1 MGRTSGHKWVGA
13 VVAVGL
19 LWATCAAAAEPR
31 VLFLRGWFGVFST
44 GLDGIADDLKAKGIK
59 AEVAGHLYW
68 QTGLTEILKARAAG
82 KAGPII
88 LVGHSQGANNVIDIA
103 RGLEAQNIPVDLVVT
118 LAPFMQYPVPA
129 NVKQAVNYYQQ
140 GGWGAPI
147 EGAPGFHGKILNVNV
162 NDDPSVTHI
171 NIDKSTR
178 VRADIVRMV
187 TSLVKPHEASN
198 GAPAANGMAYSQA
211 PER

>member
-1 MGRTSGHKWVGA
+1 MGRTSGHKWAGA

-19 LWATCAAAAEPR
+19 LWATCAAAAEPH

-44 GLDGIADDLKAKGIK
+44 GLDGMADDLKAKGIK

-82 KAGPII
+82 KTGPII

-103 RGLEAQNIPVDLVVT
+103 RGLEARNIPVDLVVT

-140 GGWGAPI
+140 GGWGAPL
-147 EGAPGFHGKILNVNV
+147 EGAPGFHGKIMNVNV

-187 TSLVKPHEASN
+187 TSLVKPHEVAN

>member
-1 MGRTSGHKWVGA
+1 
-13 VVAVGL
+13 
-19 LWATCAAAAEPR
+19 
-31 VLFLRGWFGVFST
+31 VFST
-44 GLDGIADDLKAKGIK
+44 GLDGIADDLKAKGVK

-68 QTGLTEILKARAAG
+68 QTGLTDILKARAAG

-88 LVGHSQGANNVIDIA
+88 LIGHSQGANNVIDIA
-103 RGLEAQNIPVDLVVT
+103 RGLEAQNIPVDLVIT

-147 EGAPGFHGKILNVNV
+147 EGAPGFHGKIMNVNV

-187 TSLVKPHEASN
+187 TGLVKPHEASN
-198 GAPAANGMAYSQA
+198 GASAAKGIAYSQA
-211 PER
+211 PE

>member
-1 MGRTSGHKWVGA
+1 MGRTSGLKWVGA

-44 GLDGIADDLKAKGIK
+44 GLDGIADDLKAKGVK

-68 QTGLTEILKARAAG
+68 QTGLTDILKARASG

-88 LVGHSQGANNVIDIA
+88 LIGHSQGANNVIDIA
-103 RGLEAQNIPVDLVVT
+103 RGLEAQNIPVDLVIT

-147 EGAPGFHGKILNVNV
+147 EGAPGFHGKIMNVNV

-198 GAPAANGMAYSQA
+198 GASAAKGIAYSQA
-211 PER
+211 PE

>member
-1 MGRTSGHKWVGA
+1 VGA

-68 QTGLTEILKARAAG
+68 QTGLAEILKARAAG
-82 KAGPII
+82 KTGPII

-103 RGLEAQNIPVDLVVT
+103 RGLEAHNIPVDLVVT
-118 LAPFMQYPVPA
+118 LAPFMQYPIPA

-140 GGWGAPI
+140 GGWGAPL

-162 NDDPSVTHI
+162 GDDPSVSHI

-178 VRADIVRMV
+178 VHADIVRAV

-198 GAPAANGMAYSQA
+198 GAHSATGIAYSQTQDEK
-211 PER
+211 PH

>member
-1 MGRTSGHKWVGA
+1 MGA

-19 LWATCAAAAEPR
+19 LWATCAAAAEPH

-44 GLDGIADDLKAKGIK
+44 GLDGMADDLKAKGIK

-82 KAGPII
+82 KTGPII

-103 RGLEAQNIPVDLVVT
+103 RGLEARNIPVDLVVT

-140 GGWGAPI
+140 GGWGAPL
-147 EGAPGFHGKILNVNV
+147 EGTPGFHGKIMNVNV

-187 TSLVKPHEASN
+187 TSLVKPHEVAN

>member
-1 MGRTSGHKWVGA
+1 MGRTSGLKWIGA

-44 GLDGIADDLKAKGIK
+44 GLDGIADDLKAKGVK

-68 QTGLTEILKARAAG
+68 QTGLTDILKARAAG

-88 LVGHSQGANNVIDIA
+88 LIGHSQGANNVIDIA
-103 RGLEAQNIPVDLVVT
+103 RGLEAQNIPVDLVIT

-147 EGAPGFHGKILNVNV
+147 EGAPGFHGKIMNVNV

-187 TSLVKPHEASN
+187 TSLVKPHEASS
-198 GAPAANGMAYSQA
+198 GAAAAKGIAYSQA
-211 PER
+211 PE

>member
-1 MGRTSGHKWVGA
+1 
-13 VVAVGL
+13 
-19 LWATCAAAAEPR
+19 LWATCASAAEPR

-68 QTGLTEILKARAAG
+68 QTGLTDILKARAAG

-129 NVKQAVNYYQQ
+129 NVRQAVNYQQ
-140 GGWGAPI
+140 GGWGAPL
-147 EGAPGFHGKILNVNV
+147 EGAPGFHGKIMNVNV

-178 VRADIVRMV
+178 VHADVVRMI

-198 GAPAANGMAYSQA
+198 GASAAKGIAYSQA
-211 PER
+211 PAE

>member
-1 MGRTSGHKWVGA
+1 
-13 VVAVGL
+13 
-19 LWATCAAAAEPR
+19 
-31 VLFLRGWFGVFST
+31 VFST
-44 GLDGIADDLKAKGIK
+44 GLDGIADDLKAKGVK

-68 QTGLTEILKARAAG
+68 QTGLTDILKARAAG

-88 LVGHSQGANNVIDIA
+88 LIGHSQGANNVIDIA
-103 RGLEAQNIPVDLVVT
+103 RGLEAQNIPVDLVIT

-147 EGAPGFHGKILNVNV
+147 EGAPGFHGKIMNVNV

-198 GAPAANGMAYSQA
+198 GASAAKGIAYSQA
-211 PER
+211 PE

>member
-1 MGRTSGHKWVGA
+1 MGRTSGLKWIGA

-44 GLDGIADDLKAKGIK
+44 GLDGIADDLKAKGVK

-68 QTGLTEILKARAAG
+68 QTGLTDILKARAAG

-88 LVGHSQGANNVIDIA
+88 LIGHSQGANNVIDIA
-103 RGLEAQNIPVDLVVT
+103 RGLEAQNIPVDLIIT

-147 EGAPGFHGKILNVNV
+147 EGAPGFHGKIMNVNV

-198 GAPAANGMAYSQA
+198 GASAAKGIAYSQA
-211 PER
+211 PE

>member
-1 MGRTSGHKWVGA
+1 MGRTSGHKWAGA

-19 LWATCAAAAEPR
+19 LWATCAAAAEPH

-44 GLDGIADDLKAKGIK
+44 GLDGMADDLKAKGIK
-59 AEVAGHLYW
+59 AEVAGQLYW

-82 KAGPII
+82 KTGPII

-103 RGLEAQNIPVDLVVT
+103 RGLEARNIPVDLVVT

-140 GGWGAPI
+140 GGWGAPL
-147 EGAPGFHGKILNVNV
+147 EGAPGFHGKIMNVNV

-187 TSLVKPHEASN
+187 TSLVKPHEVAN

>member
-1 MGRTSGHKWVGA
+1 
-13 VVAVGL
+13 

-82 KAGPII
+82 KAGPIV

-103 RGLEAQNIPVDLVVT
+103 RGLEAHNIPVDLVVT
-118 LAPFMQYPVPA
+118 LAPFMQYPIPA

-140 GGWGAPI
+140 GGWGAPL

-162 NDDPSVTHI
+162 GDDPSVSHI

-178 VRADIVRMV
+178 VHADIVRMV
-187 TSLVKPHEASN
+187 TSLVKPHEASSGAHPPN
-198 GAPAANGMAYSQA
+198 GIAYSQA
-211 PER
+211 QDEKSQ

>member
-1 MGRTSGHKWVGA
+1 MGRTSGLKWIGA

-44 GLDGIADDLKAKGIK
+44 GLDGIADDLKAKGVK

-68 QTGLTEILKARAAG
+68 QTGLTDILKARAAG

-88 LVGHSQGANNVIDIA
+88 LIGHSQGANNVIDIA
-103 RGLEAQNIPVDLVVT
+103 RGLEAQNIPVDLVIT

-147 EGAPGFHGKILNVNV
+147 EGAPGFHGKVMNVNV

-198 GAPAANGMAYSQA
+198 GASAAKGIAYSQA
-211 PER
+211 PE

>member
-1 MGRTSGHKWVGA
+1 MGRTSGLKWIGA

-44 GLDGIADDLKAKGIK
+44 GLDGIADDLKAKGVK

-68 QTGLTEILKARAAG
+68 QTGLTDILKARAAG

-88 LVGHSQGANNVIDIA
+88 LIGHSQGANNVIDIA
-103 RGLEAQNIPVDLVVT
+103 RGLEAQNIPVDLVIT

-147 EGAPGFHGKILNVNV
+147 EGAPGFHGKIMNVNV

-171 NIDKSTR
+171 NMDKSTR

-198 GAPAANGMAYSQA
+198 GASAAKGIAYSQA
-211 PER
+211 PE

>member
-1 MGRTSGHKWVGA
+1 MGRISGHKWVGA
-13 VVAVGL
+13 AVAVVL
-19 LWATCAAAAEPR
+19 LWTTCASAAEPR

-103 RGLEAQNIPVDLVVT
+103 RGLEAQNIPVDLVIT

-129 NVKQAVNYYQQ
+129 NVKQAINYYQQ
-140 GGWGAPI
+140 GGWGAPL
-147 EGAPGFHGKILNVNV
+147 EGAPGFHGKIMNVNV

-178 VRADIVRMV
+178 VHADVVRMI

-198 GAPAANGMAYSQA
+198 GASAAKGIAYSQA
-211 PER
+211 PAE

>member
-1 MGRTSGHKWVGA
+1 MGRTSGLKWIGA

-44 GLDGIADDLKAKGIK
+44 GLDGIADDLKAKGVK

-68 QTGLTEILKARAAG
+68 QTGLTDILKARAAG

-88 LVGHSQGANNVIDIA
+88 LIGHSQGANNVIDIA
-103 RGLEAQNIPVDLVVT
+103 RGLEAQNIPVDLVIT

-147 EGAPGFHGKILNVNV
+147 EGAPGFHGKIMNVNV
-162 NDDPSVTHI
+162 NDDPSVTHV

-178 VRADIVRMV
+178 VHADIVRMI
-187 TSLVKPHEASN
+187 TSLVKPHEASS
-198 GAPAANGMAYSQA
+198 GAPATNGIAYSQA

>member
-1 MGRTSGHKWVGA
+1 MRRTSGHKWVGA

-198 GAPAANGMAYSQA
+198 GAAAAKGIAYSQA
-211 PER
+211 PE

>member
-1 MGRTSGHKWVGA
+1 MGRTSGLKWIGA

-44 GLDGIADDLKAKGIK
+44 GLDGIADDLKAKGVK

-68 QTGLTEILKARAAG
+68 QTGLTDILKARAAG

-88 LVGHSQGANNVIDIA
+88 LIGHSQGANNVIDIA
-103 RGLEAQNIPVDLVVT
+103 RGLEAQNIPVDLVIT

-147 EGAPGFHGKILNVNV
+147 EGAPGFHGKIMNVNV

-198 GAPAANGMAYSQA
+198 GASAAKGIAYSQA
-211 PER
+211 PE

>member
-1 MGRTSGHKWVGA
+1 MGRTSGLKWIGA

-31 VLFLRGWFGVFST
+31 VLVLRGWFGVFST
-44 GLDGIADDLKAKGIK
+44 GLDGIADDLKAKGVK

-68 QTGLTEILKARAAG
+68 QTGLTDILKARAAC

-88 LVGHSQGANNVIDIA
+88 LIGHSQGANNVIDIA
-103 RGLEAQNIPVDLVVT
+103 RGLEAQNIPVDLVIT

-147 EGAPGFHGKILNVNV
+147 EGAPGFHGKIMNVNV

-198 GAPAANGMAYSQA
+198 GASAAKGIAYSQA
-211 PER
+211 PE

>member
-1 MGRTSGHKWVGA
+1 MGRTSGPKWVGA

-44 GLDGIADDLKAKGIK
+44 GLDGIADDLKAKGVK

-68 QTGLTEILKARAAG
+68 QTGLTDILKARAAG

-88 LVGHSQGANNVIDIA
+88 LIGHSQGANNVIDIA
-103 RGLEAQNIPVDLVVT
+103 RGLEAQNIPVDLVIT

-147 EGAPGFHGKILNVNV
+147 EGAPGFHGKIMNVNV

-198 GAPAANGMAYSQA
+198 GTAAAKGIAYSQA
-211 PER
+211 PE